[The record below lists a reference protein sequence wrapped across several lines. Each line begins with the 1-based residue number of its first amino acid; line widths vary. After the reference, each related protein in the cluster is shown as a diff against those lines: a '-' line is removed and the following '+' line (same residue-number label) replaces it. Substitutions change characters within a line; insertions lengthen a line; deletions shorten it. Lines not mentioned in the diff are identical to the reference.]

1 MDLGNLAKLGVT
13 LFLDNTPGCMR
24 VVIYIGLFPFAGL
37 LFAVLYSIVCA
48 LKWPKVDVDTFANV
62 KQWRALLSLHSYLSI
77 LFPCHYHCAIHHALI
92 GLIHY
97 NLTTG
102 LVAAMTLSL
111 KPEPDSGIVIALT
124 GIFAALTPHLIRPI
138 IAEVMYYYSFDD
150 RDLHKMV
157 YVDLDE
163 GGEDDDP
170 IPVATIDDGGER
182 RQSAAREEE
191 LDKVVATVP
200 DVGDLVDS
208 ELSSFGE
215 VELPAED
222 EPIDE
227 RAFKA
232 LNSFVFHFTD
242 DVGSRG
248 GPSLKSGG
256 LKTLSTQDAT
266 HSDDGVAIGVFGD
279 FTPLAT
285 PRQPAEAGVEMDE
298 PGLYPYMP
306 ISAHGILKGL
316 LFVCILI
323 PCVAMNFKLTQRIQS
338 ENSGECG
345 SDLNGFMK
353 ALIVALVL
361 DVVVFQQAY
370 LAMLLGLR
378 ILRANDEKYS
388 FCALHP
394 YSGEMRPLEGEVLRK
409 QMEKEDTEIRRVLDV
424 EQARRKIEDRLDL
437 DDHIEIIA
445 APEADVPQTLDH
457 IEDMDEKPR
466 HEVSLDVDDLGL
478 ENESSEEEGEEDE
491 ESDEEEE
498 EEEHA
503 PQSPPRPQQYASF
516 GGNMMMAMMNSPSG
530 AFGSPQQR
538 R

>member
-1 MDLGNLAKLGVT
+1 
-13 LFLDNTPGCMR
+13 MR

-37 LFAVLYSIVCA
+37 LFAVLYSVVSA
-48 LKWPKVDVDTFANV
+48 VMWPKVDVDTFANV
-62 KQWRALLSLHSYLSI
+62 KQWRALLSLHSYFSV

-124 GIFAALTPHLIRPI
+124 GIFAAITPHLIRPF
-138 IAEVMYYYSFDD
+138 IAEVMYYYNFDT

-163 GGEDDDP
+163 AGEDDEP
-170 IPVATIDDGGER
+170 IPVTVNDGGER
-182 RQSAAREEE
+182 RQSAAREDE
-191 LDKVVATVP
+191 LNKIVATVP
-200 DVGDLVDS
+200 DVGDMADS

-215 VELPAED
+215 VQLPEED

-242 DVGSRG
+242 DIGSRG

-256 LKTLSTQDAT
+256 LKTLSTQDGT
-266 HSDDGVAIGVFGD
+266 HSEDGVAIGVFGE
-279 FTPLAT
+279 FTPLHT
-285 PRQPAEAGVEMDE
+285 PRQPAEVGVEMDE

-306 ISAHGILKGL
+306 ISAHGILKAL

-323 PCVAMNFKLTQRIQS
+323 PCVVMNFKLTQRIQG
-338 ENSGECG
+338 ENSSECG

-353 ALIVALVL
+353 SLIVALVL
-361 DVVVFQQAY
+361 DFVVFQQAY
-370 LAMLLGLR
+370 LAILLGLR
-378 ILRANDEKYS
+378 ILRANEEKYS

-394 YSGEMRPLEGEVLRK
+394 YSGEMRPLEGDVLRK

-445 APEADVPQTLDH
+445 APDADVPQTLDH
-457 IEDMDEKPR
+457 IEDMDDIPR
-466 HEVSLDVDDLGL
+466 HEATLDVEDLGL
-478 ENESSEEEGEEDE
+478 GEESSEEGEEEEETDEEEEDE
-491 ESDEEEE
+491 EG
-498 EEEHA
+498 EHA

-516 GGNMMMAMMNSPSG
+516 GGNMMMAMMNNSPSG
-530 AFGSPQQR
+530 AFGSPSQR